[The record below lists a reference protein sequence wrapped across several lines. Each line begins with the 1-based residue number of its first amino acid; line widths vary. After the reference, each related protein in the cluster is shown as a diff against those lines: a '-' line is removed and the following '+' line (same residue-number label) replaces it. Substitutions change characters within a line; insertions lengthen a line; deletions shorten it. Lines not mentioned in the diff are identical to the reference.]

1 MTKRDTNLSDQA
13 GLFQFS
19 LEEVSFPF
27 YYNLDLIPLATS
39 VLRPMD
45 EQNGF
50 FLTEPFFSLASIR
63 HMHCL
68 VHPANKRGEV
78 SSDWNIAAG
87 AEHIVQ
93 RSMVACAFVFP

>member
-1 MTKRDTNLSDQA
+1 MTKRETNLSDQA

-45 EQNGF
+45 EQNVF
-50 FLTEPFFSLASIR
+50 F
-63 HMHCL
+63 
-68 VHPANKRGEV
+68 
-78 SSDWNIAAG
+78 
-87 AEHIVQ
+87 
-93 RSMVACAFVFP
+93 